1 MPLYKQ
7 VLHSLIS
14 IFVVISVNFLP
25 FYKNFIFS
33 PIILPEIVVWGGV
46 ENSFKCYTD
55 VNKEVP
61 YQIKRRLLI

>member
-14 IFVVISVNFLP
+14 ISAVISVNFSP
-25 FYKNFIFS
+25 FYKNVIFS
-33 PIILPEIVVWGGV
+33 PIILPEIVVCGGV
-46 ENSFKCYTD
+46 KNSFKCYTD

-61 YQIKRRLLI
+61 S